1 MARSAIEAVDSR
13 YELMAQTLG
22 LSPLAAFRRVTLPMA
37 LPGITAGCVLAFSR
51 ALGEFGAT
59 AMVAGDQ
66 PGETRTLAL
75 AVYALVESPGGETQ
89 AGQLVAISVIITLIA
104 LLVYERLV
112 WRAHRRTEG

>member
-1 MARSAIEAVDSR
+1 
-13 YELMAQTLG
+13 MAQTLG
-22 LSPLAAFRRVTLPMA
+22 LGRLAAFRRVTLPMA
-37 LPGITAGCVLAFSR
+37 LPGIAAGCVLAFSR

-75 AVYALVESPGGETQ
+75 AVYALVENPGGEAE
-89 AGQLVAISVIITLIA
+89 AGRLVVISVAITLLA

-112 WRAHRRTEG
+112 WRSKRHGEV